1 MIFIGSSK
9 GLLDLGGPILTRFG
23 SFLQLVFFIFS
34 SKSGPKRG
42 SRPISIPPRVG
53 DNVNFRLDLDHIFD
67 QDTRLS
73 STHLSSTFL
82 QDHLLVEK

>member
-9 GLLDLGGPILTRFG
+9 GLLDLGGPIFAGFG
-23 SFLQLVFFIFS
+23 SFLQLVFLIFS
-34 SKSGPKRG
+34 SKRGPKRG
-42 SRPISIPPRVG
+42 SRPISIHPMVG

-73 STHLSSTFL
+73 STQLSSTFL
-82 QDHLLVEK
+82 QYHFLMEK

>member
-9 GLLDLGGPILTRFG
+9 GLLDLETPILARFETFYQPMA
-23 SFLQLVFFIFS
+23 SFDPP
-34 SKSGPKRG
+34 KSGPKRG
-42 SRPISIPPRVG
+42 SRPISIPPMVG
-53 DNVNFRLDLDHIFD
+53 DNVHFRLDLDHIFY

-82 QDHLLVEK
+82 QDHFLMEK